1 MIVLPREHIGGDDV
15 SGIPSSSAS
24 FWRRLTTWALIYAVV
39 VAIIVFSPYPF
50 LSAFDPAIRTLGR
63 VIPGLTL
70 VRAEF
75 VANIA
80 MFVPFGIFLSVFLPR
95 RRYLVLPLGFVTTV
109 VIETVQGLF
118 LMSRS
123 DSVLDII
130 ANTAGAAIGLL
141 IVELSDASRR
151 RSRRIA
157 HADGA

>member
-1 MIVLPREHIGGDDV
+1 
-15 SGIPSSSAS
+15 
-24 FWRRLTTWALIYAVV
+24 
-39 VAIIVFSPYPF
+39 
-50 LSAFDPAIRTLGR
+50 
-63 VIPGLTL
+63 
-70 VRAEF
+70 
-75 VANIA
+75 
-80 MFVPFGIFLSVFLPR
+80 
-95 RRYLVLPLGFVTTV
+95 VLPLGFVTTV